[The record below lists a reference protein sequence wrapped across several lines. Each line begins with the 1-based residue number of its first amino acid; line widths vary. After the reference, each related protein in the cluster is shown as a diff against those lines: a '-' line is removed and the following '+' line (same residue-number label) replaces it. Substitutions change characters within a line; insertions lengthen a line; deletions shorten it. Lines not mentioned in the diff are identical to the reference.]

1 MGYGV
6 YQTPKK
12 YKVKEKKKMELAM
25 KNGFCEISVC
35 EMELI
40 DGGKSG
46 NSGGSGFMTKV
57 GIAGL
62 IYDFGCGVIEG
73 FKEAMKNDK

>member
-1 MGYGV
+1 
-6 YQTPKK
+6 
-12 YKVKEKKKMELAM
+12 MELAM
-25 KNGFCEISVC
+25 QNGFCEISVC